1 VTGTYD
7 VGGSVV
13 DGGGV
18 VGDGDSDVP
27 SITIGRYRV
36 NWSYAL
42 AFPPATTNNTR
53 TMRILVR
60 RRVLFF
66 IAHTPFLVDEE
77 KGDLYIHYIIFTFGS
92 SIRRHITKLHI
103 LGRSCA

>member
-1 VTGTYD
+1 VTGTYA

-42 AFPPATTNNTR
+42 AFPPATTNNTK
-53 TMRILVR
+53 TIRILTR
-60 RRVLFF
+60 RRVFSF
-66 IAHTPFLVDEE
+66 IRYTPFMVYEE
-77 KGDLYIHYIIFTFGS
+77 DCRKPTSTLHHFGD
-92 SIRRHITKLHI
+92 
-103 LGRSCA
+103 